1 MIDLHRGVCDEER
14 KLCRDKSGH
23 CQYAKVAAQPGR
35 TTLGLPTLGL
45 RSYSAFI
52 PESQIFALD
61 LLVKGIASDQRFRL
75 NRWNN
80 WNVWND
86 WNGAETI

>member
-1 MIDLHRGVCDEER
+1 M
-14 KLCRDKSGH
+14 RDASFAGDISGH
-23 CQYAKVAAQPGR
+23 GQYGKVAARPGR
-35 TTLGLPTLGL
+35 TTLCLPTLGL